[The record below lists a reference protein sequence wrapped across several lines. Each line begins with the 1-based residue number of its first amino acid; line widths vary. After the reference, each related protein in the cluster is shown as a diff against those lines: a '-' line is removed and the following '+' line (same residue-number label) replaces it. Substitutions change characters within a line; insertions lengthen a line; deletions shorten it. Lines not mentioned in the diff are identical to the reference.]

1 MSDTDQAIR
10 DVIKGAGVVY
20 VGLFLELLIAFV
32 AQVLAAQYLSV
43 SGFGGLTTGTALLD
57 IGSIV
62 AGLGLAG
69 GLTRYLPRIERE
81 QKRSLVTT
89 AVGVTLANSV
99 FIGGLVALGAP
110 VIATEVFNDPSVT
123 VSIRIFGAAIP
134 FSALLN
140 IGIGG
145 IRGEKQSL
153 YQVYVKNITQPLVRF
168 FLVIVAVVLGLDQ
181 AGIAGAYALPYVVT
195 STLALFL
202 LYRSLPR
209 TPLQVDTDLT
219 ERVAR
224 YSIPLTASGVA
235 GFVYR
240 SVDIFLILYFLD
252 SSAVGVYGVAYAA
265 VGFMQMFSTAF
276 NFLGA
281 PVASELE
288 HGGDIEE
295 VMSVFR
301 PVARWLV
308 VGSACA
314 FVPIGVFSTEFI
326 SLIYGSRYAAGGLAL
341 TVLALGYGSQN
352 VLSVNNPIL
361 QALGRSRILA
371 FNSVLAATVNLVLNI
386 LFIPRFG
393 IVGAAVATCVSFV
406 LRDGLAAVE
415 VRYFLDATPI
425 RGNVAGPALLGVP
438 VLGGLAVVV
447 APAVPTTVLWLLG
460 ISGLTCLVYCM
471 LVIVVFGISQ
481 TEVMVLRSIEEQYGV
496 PVPDSIVRFLVRRR

>member
-69 GLTRYLPRIERE
+69 GLTRFLPRIERE

-89 AVGVTLANSV
+89 AVGISLANSIL
-99 FIGGLVALGAP
+99 IGGLVTLGAP
-110 VIATEVFNDPSVT
+110 LIATEIFGNPSVT
-123 VSIRIFGAAIP
+123 VSIQIFGAAIP

-140 IGIGG
+140 VGIGG
-145 IRGEKQSL
+145 IRGEKESL
-153 YQVYVKNITQPLVRF
+153 YQVYVKNISQPLIRF
-168 FLVIVAVVLGLDQ
+168 FLVIVAVVFGLDQ

-195 STLALFL
+195 SALALFF
-202 LYRSLPR
+202 LYRTLPE
-209 TPLQVDTDLT
+209 TPFHLDVNLT

-265 VGFMQMFSTAF
+265 VGFIQMFSTAF

-288 HGGDIEE
+288 HGRDIEE

-301 PVARWLV
+301 PVARWLA

-314 FVPIGVFSTEFI
+314 FVPLGIFSTEFI
-326 SLIYGSRYAAGGLAL
+326 SLIYGSGYAAGGLAL
-341 TVLALGYGSQN
+341 AVLAFGYGAQN
-352 VLSVNNPIL
+352 VLSVNNQIL
-361 QALGRSRILA
+361 QGLGRSRILA
-371 FNSVLAATVNLVLNI
+371 FNSVLAASVNLVLNI

-393 IVGAAVATCVSFV
+393 IVGAAAATSVSFV

-415 VRYFLDATPI
+415 VRHLLNATPI
-425 RGNVAGPALLGVP
+425 RGNVAGPALLGVL
-438 VLGGLAVVV
+438 VLGGLAVIVT
-447 APAVPTTVLWLLG
+447 PAVPTTFLWYLG
-460 ISGLTCLVYCM
+460 ISGAACLVYCI
-471 LVIVVFGISQ
+471 LVLLVFGISEA
-481 TEVMVLRSIEEQYGV
+481 EVMVLRSAEEQYGV
-496 PVPDSIVRFLVRRR
+496 PVPDSVVEFLARH

>member
-1 MSDTDQAIR
+1 MTDTDQAIR

-20 VGLFLELLIAFV
+20 IGLFLELLIAFA

-62 AGLGLAG
+62 AGFGLAG
-69 GLTRYLPRIERE
+69 GLTRYLPRIENE

-89 AVGVTLANSV
+89 AVGITLANSIL
-99 FIGGLVALGAP
+99 IGGLVALGAP
-110 VIATEVFNDPSVT
+110 MIATEVFGDPSVT

-140 IGIGG
+140 VATGG
-145 IRGEKQSL
+145 IRGEKESL
-153 YQVYVKNITQPLVRF
+153 YQVYVKNLTQPLVRF
-168 FLVIVAVVLGLDQ
+168 FLVVVAVVLGLDQ

-195 STLALFL
+195 STLALVL
-202 LYRSLPR
+202 LYRSLPQ
-209 TPLQVDTDLT
+209 TPLRIESELT

-265 VGFMQMFSTAF
+265 VGFMRMLSTAV

-288 HGGDIEE
+288 HGKGVED
-295 VMSVFR
+295 VMRVFR

-308 VGSACA
+308 IGSACA
-314 FVPIGVFSTEFI
+314 FVPLGVFSTEFV
-326 SLIYGSRYAAGGLAL
+326 SLIYGSEYAAGGIAL
-341 TVLALGYGSQN
+341 TVLALGYGVQN
-352 VLSVNNPIL
+352 VLSVNGPIL
-361 QALGRSRILA
+361 QSLGRSRLLA
-371 FNSVLAATVNLVLNI
+371 FNSVLAAVVNLGLNI
-386 LFIPRFG
+386 LLIPMFG
-393 IVGAAVATCVSFV
+393 IVGAAVATGVSFV
-406 LRDGLAAVE
+406 LRDGLAAIE
-415 VRYFLDATPI
+415 IRYLLETTPI
-425 RGNVAGPALLGVP
+425 RGNVFGPALVALSVLGVFTIT
-438 VLGGLAVVV
+438 V
-447 APAVPTTVLWLLG
+447 APVIPTTVLWLLSV
-460 ISGLTCLVYCM
+460 SGAVCLLYVVSV
-471 LVIVVFGISQ
+471 LVLFGISQ
-481 TEVMVLRSIEEQYGV
+481 TEVMVLRSAKEQYGL
-496 PVPDSIVRFLVRRR
+496 PMPDPLIEFLHRR

>member
-69 GLTRYLPRIERE
+69 GLTRYLPRIEHK

-89 AVGVTLANSV
+89 AVGITLANSIL
-99 FIGGLVALGAP
+99 IGGLVALGAP
-110 VIATEVFNDPSVT
+110 VIATEVFGDPSVT
-123 VSIRIFGAAIP
+123 ISIRIFGAAIP

-140 IGIGG
+140 VAIGG
-145 IRGEKQSL
+145 IRGEKESL
-153 YQVYVKNITQPLVRF
+153 YQVYVKNITQPLIRF
-168 FLVIVAVVLGLDQ
+168 FLVIIAVILGLDQ

-195 STLALFL
+195 SVLALTL
-202 LYRSLPR
+202 LYRALPR
-209 TPLQVDTDLT
+209 TPLKIEADLT

-240 SVDIFLILYFLD
+240 SVDVFIILYFID
-252 SSAVGVYGVAYAA
+252 STAVGVYGVAYAA

-288 HGGDIEE
+288 HSEGTEE
-295 VMSVFR
+295 VMRVFR

-314 FVPIGVFSTEFI
+314 FVPLGVFSTEFI
-326 SLIYGSRYAAGGLAL
+326 SMIYGVEYADGGIVL
-341 TVLALGYGSQN
+341 TVLALGYGVQN
-352 VLSVNNPIL
+352 ILSVNGPIL
-361 QALGRSRILA
+361 QSLGQSRLLA
-371 FNSVLAATVNLVLNI
+371 FNSILSAVVNLALNVLLI
-386 LFIPRFG
+386 QQFG
-393 IVGAAVATCVSFV
+393 IVGAAVATGISFV
-406 LRDGLAAVE
+406 LRDGLAAIE
-415 VRYFLDATPI
+415 VRYLLETTPI
-425 RGNVAGPALLGVP
+425 RGNVFGPALVALGV
-438 VLGGLAVVV
+438 LGVFELIV
-447 APAVPTTVLWLLG
+447 APTIPTTVLWLLG
-460 ISGLTCLVYCM
+460 VSGLVCLLYVVSV
-471 LVIVVFGISQ
+471 LVLFGISR
-481 TEVMVLRSIEEQYGV
+481 TEVMVLRSAEEQYSL
-496 PVPDSIVRFLVRRR
+496 PIPDRLVEFLHRR

>member
-89 AVGVTLANSV
+89 AVGVSLANSL
-99 FIGGLVALGAP
+99 FIGGLVTLGAP
-110 VIATEVFNDPSVT
+110 LIATEIFGDPSVT

-140 IGIGG
+140 VGIGG
-145 IRGEKQSL
+145 IRGEKGSL
-153 YQVYVKNITQPLVRF
+153 YQVYVKNITQPLIRF

-181 AGIAGAYALPYVVT
+181 AGIAGAYALPYVLT
-195 STLALFL
+195 SLLALVL
-202 LYRSLPR
+202 LYRTLPE
-209 TPLQVDTDLT
+209 TPFHLDVELT

-314 FVPIGVFSTEFI
+314 FVPLGVFSTEFI
-326 SLIYGSRYAAGGLAL
+326 SLIYGSKYAGGGLAL
-341 TVLALGYGSQN
+341 AVLALGYGTQN
-352 VLSVNNPIL
+352 VLSVNGPIL
-361 QALGRSRILA
+361 QSLGRSRILA
-371 FNSVLAATVNLVLNI
+371 FNSILAALVNFGLNVVL
-386 LFIPRFG
+386 IPQFG
-393 IVGAAVATCVSFV
+393 IIGAAVATAVSFV

-415 VRYFLDATPI
+415 VRYLIDSTPI
-425 RGNVAGPALLGVP
+425 RGNVVGPALVAVP
-438 VLGGLAVVV
+438 FLGGLAVVV

-460 ISGLTCLVYCM
+460 VSGLACLLYCV
-471 LVIVVFGISQ
+471 LVLVVFGISQ

-496 PVPDSIVRFLVRRR
+496 PVPDSIVEFLARH

>member
-89 AVGVTLANSV
+89 AVGISLANSML
-99 FIGGLVALGAP
+99 IGGLVTLGAP
-110 VIATEVFNDPSVT
+110 LIATEVFGDPSVT

-140 IGIGG
+140 VGIGG
-145 IRGEKQSL
+145 IRGEKESL
-153 YQVYVKNITQPLVRF
+153 YQVYVKNITQPLIRF

-195 STLALFL
+195 SVLALFL
-202 LYRSLPR
+202 LYRTLPP
-209 TPLQVDTDLT
+209 TPFQIDVELT

-308 VGSACA
+308 VGSVCA
-314 FVPIGVFSTEFI
+314 FVPLGIFSTEFI
-326 SLIYGSRYAAGGLAL
+326 SLIYGSRYAGGGLAL
-341 TVLALGYGSQN
+341 AVLALGYGVQN
-352 VLSVNNPIL
+352 VLSVNGPIL

-371 FNSVLAATVNLVLNI
+371 FNSVLAALVNFGLNVVL
-386 LFIPRFG
+386 IPRFG
-393 IVGAAVATCVSFV
+393 IIGAAVATAVSFI

-415 VRYFLDATPI
+415 VCYLLNSTPI
-425 RGNVAGPALLGVP
+425 RWNVVGPALLAVP
-438 VLGGLAVVV
+438 VLGALGVVV
-447 APAVPTTVLWLLG
+447 APAVPTTFLWFLG
-460 ISGLTCLVYCM
+460 ISGVTCLAYCV
-471 LVIVVFGISQ
+471 LVLVAFGISQ
-481 TEVMVLRSIEEQYGV
+481 TEVMVLHSVEEQYGV
-496 PVPDSIVRFLVRRR
+496 PVPDSMVEFLKRY

>member
-326 SLIYGSRYAAGGLAL
+326 SLIYGSGYAAGGLAL

>member
-20 VGLFLELLIAFV
+20 IGLFLELLIAFV

-89 AVGVTLANSV
+89 AVGISLANSLL
-99 FIGGLVALGAP
+99 IGGLVTLGAP
-110 VIATEVFNDPSVT
+110 LIATEIFGDPSVT

-145 IRGEKQSL
+145 IRGEKESL
-153 YQVYVKNITQPLVRF
+153 YQVYVKNISQPLIRF

-195 STLALFL
+195 SLLALFL
-202 LYRSLPR
+202 LYRTLPA
-209 TPLQVDTDLT
+209 TPFQVDVELT

-224 YSIPLTASGVA
+224 YSIPLTVSGVA

-314 FVPIGVFSTEFI
+314 FVPLGIFSTEFV
-326 SLIYGSRYAAGGLAL
+326 SLIYGSGYAAGGLSLA
-341 TVLALGYGSQN
+341 VLAFGYGAQN

-371 FNSVLAATVNLVLNI
+371 FNSILAALVNLGLNVV
-386 LFIPRFG
+386 FIPRFG
-393 IVGAAVATCVSFV
+393 IVGAAVASAVSFI
-406 LRDGLAAVE
+406 LRDGLAAIE
-415 VRYFLDATPI
+415 ARYLLGTTPI
-425 RGNVAGPALLGVP
+425 RWNVAGPALVAVATFGVFTVA
-438 VLGGLAVVV
+438 VL
-447 APAVPTTVLWLLG
+447 PTVPTTVIWLLG
-460 ISGLTCLVYCM
+460 LTGLSCLLYCA
-471 LVIVVFGISQ
+471 LVLILFGISE
-481 TEVMVLRSIEEQYGV
+481 TEVMILRSAEEQYGISV
-496 PVPDSIVRFLVRRR
+496 PGPVVRFLRR